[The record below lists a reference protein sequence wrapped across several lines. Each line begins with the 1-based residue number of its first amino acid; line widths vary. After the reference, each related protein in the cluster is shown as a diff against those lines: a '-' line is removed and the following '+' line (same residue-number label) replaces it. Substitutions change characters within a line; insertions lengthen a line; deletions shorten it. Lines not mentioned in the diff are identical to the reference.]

1 MTLPA
6 TGTPAPDFTLPSTS
20 GQPVSLFSLRG
31 RKVLLAF
38 FPAVFTRVCDAELCG
53 FRDDFSDFTAADA
66 TVVPIS
72 TDTTE
77 RQREFK
83 EAERLPMDLLSDAD
97 GRVSRQ
103 YGVYQEKRNRS
114 ERAYVLI
121 DRDGMVRWRHV
132 EEHGGFRRE
141 NAELLA
147 EIAKLS

>member
-6 TGTPAPDFTLPSTS
+6 SGAPAPEFTLPSTS
-20 GQPVSLFSLRG
+20 GQPVSLASLRG
-31 RKVLLAF
+31 RNVLLAF
-38 FPAVFTRVCDAELCG
+38 FPAVFTRVCDVELCS

-66 TVVPIS
+66 IVVPIS

-77 RQREFK
+77 RQQEFK
-83 EAERLPMDLLSDAD
+83 QAERLPMELLSDSD

-103 YGVYQEKRNRS
+103 YGVYEEKRNRS
-114 ERAYVLI
+114 RRAYVLI
-121 DRDGMVRWRHV
+121 DRDGTVRWSHV